1 MSDLV
6 EIYLEFVCRIVNCLI
21 EFVSSKEFVSRIV
34 RCLIDLRAVKKF
46 LRTIERCLI
55 ELRFIWSLFVEL

>member
-34 RCLIDLRAVKKF
+34 MF
-46 LRTIERCLI
+46 LI
-55 ELRFIWSLFVEL
+55 ELIAIKELFQELQGV

>member
-6 EIYLEFVCRIVNCLI
+6 EIYLEFVCRIENCLI

-34 RCLIDLRAVKKF
+34 RCVIDLRAI
-46 LRTIERCLI
+46 R
-55 ELRFIWSLFVEL
+55 SLFTELYSV

>member
-6 EIYLEFVCRIVNCLI
+6 EIYLEFVCRIV
-21 EFVSSKEFVSRIV
+21 

-46 LRTIERCLI
+46 IRIIERCLI
-55 ELRFIWSLFVEL
+55 ELRVIRSLIREL

>member
-34 RCLIDLRAVKKF
+34 KCLIDLRAI
-46 LRTIERCLI
+46 R
-55 ELRFIWSLFVEL
+55 SLFTELYSV

>member
-1 MSDLV
+1 MFDLV

-34 RCLIDLRAVKKF
+34 RCLIDLRAM
-46 LRTIERCLI
+46 R
-55 ELRFIWSLFVEL
+55 SLFKELYSV